1 MRRIT
6 IKDVDPK
13 KAISAEGQV
22 GEYQS
27 KTALTRYYLMNQGRA
42 SNFFVALLGK
52 KTGLEGGTTKGSKQ
66 VEFRRHWARRN
77 RYRTKEMR

>member
-6 IKDVDPK
+6 IKEVDPR

-22 GEYQS
+22 GEYKS
-27 KTALTRYYLMNQGRA
+27 KNALTRYYLLNQGRA
-42 SNFFVALLGK
+42 SNFFVALLGAQ
-52 KTGLEGGTTKGSKQ
+52 GGEGGTSKGPKQ

-77 RYRTKEMR
+77 RYRTRDMR